1 MKFLKIA
8 VFLISL
14 TTFAQSKVGTVDIDF
29 ILANMPEM
37 ENVQQQLQIYGSQ
50 LDLDLTKK
58 VDEYKDLAAEY
69 SAGEATF
76 TEKEKME
83 KQNALRT
90 LDADIGKFQ
99 QNGAKLMELKQQ
111 EYLQPLYQKIGNALE
126 KVAKR
131 NKYTQVIQTTVDVVY
146 LDPDYDL
153 TDQILQVMGV
163 EIPEEKTEE

>member
-1 MKFLKIA
+1 MRFLKIA

-14 TTFAQSKVGTVDIDF
+14 TTFAQSKVGTVDVDF
-29 ILANMPEM
+29 ILANLPEM

-58 VDEYKDLAAEY
+58 VDEYKDLAAKY

-83 KQNALRT
+83 KQNALRN

-126 KVAKR
+126 KVAKK

-153 TDQILQVMGV
+153 TDQILQEMGI

>member
-90 LDADIGKFQ
+90 LDADIGKF
-99 QNGAKLMELKQQ
+99 NKKAVNLWKLNNQENCNRLNQKMEK
-111 EYLQPLYQKIGNALE
+111 A
-126 KVAKR
+126 
-131 NKYTQVIQTTVDVVY
+131 
-146 LDPDYDL
+146 
-153 TDQILQVMGV
+153 
-163 EIPEEKTEE
+163 

>member
-1 MKFLKIA
+1 MRFLKIA

-14 TTFAQSKVGTVDIDF
+14 TTFAQSKVGTVDVDF

-153 TDQILQVMGV
+153 TDQILQEMGI